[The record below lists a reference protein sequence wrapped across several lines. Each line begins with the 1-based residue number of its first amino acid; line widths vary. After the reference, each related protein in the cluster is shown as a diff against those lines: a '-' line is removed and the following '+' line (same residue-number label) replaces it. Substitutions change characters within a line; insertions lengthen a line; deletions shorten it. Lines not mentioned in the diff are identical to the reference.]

1 MLLTFGKTLG
11 TATATLIYE
20 CRANVATI
28 YITNHSG
35 GAIHVGGSAVTADTG
50 YQIGNGNAVSFTCYN
65 GDKIYGWDTNGGAAV
80 DVLVTAPNP

>member
-1 MLLTFGKTLG
+1 MLLTFGTALG
-11 TATATLIYE
+11 TATATLIHE

-35 GAIHVGGSAVTADTG
+35 GAIHVGGSAVTSATG
-50 YQIGNGNAVSFTCYN
+50 YQIGNGDAVSFTIYN
-65 GDKIYGWDTNGGAAV
+65 GDKVYGYDTNGGASL

>member
-1 MLLTFGKTLG
+1 MLLTFGTTLG
-11 TATATLIYE
+11 TATPTLIYD
-20 CRANVATI
+20 CRANVAMI

-35 GAIHVGGSAVTADTG
+35 GAIHVGGDGVTSANG

-65 GDKIYGWDTNGGAAV
+65 GDKIYGYDSNGGASL

>member
-1 MLLTFGKTLG
+1 MLLTFGTALG

-20 CRANVATI
+20 CRANVATV

-35 GAIHVGGSAVTADTG
+35 GQIHVGGSAVTQTTG
-50 YQIGNGNAVSFTCYN
+50 YGVGNGNAVSFVVYN
-65 GDKIYGWDTNGGAAV
+65 GDKVYGYDTNGGATL